1 MSNIE
6 EEIKTVD
13 MQTFAM
19 DNFVNEE
26 EEAEIEQAIKDKKA
40 KEIASIK
47 KAKQMEIIK
56 GLLLGF
62 LLLGAFITADQL
74 GLLKV

>member
-40 KEIASIK
+40 KEIVSIK
-47 KAKQMEIIK
+47 KAKQMEVIK
-56 GLLLGF
+56 GILLGA
-62 LLLGAFITADQL
+62 LILGAFITVDQL
-74 GLLKV
+74 GLLN